1 MRKKSR
7 EQNFVV
13 LIAAVSVAML
23 TAAQTPQP
31 FEVRRA
37 EAAFEELPVLNASE
51 ILRPEMLAGPHHK
64 VREEVPTYFGAN
76 KFTIDSDFGV
86 FEANG
91 NEMLIRRIN
100 EINAIAKLKEI
111 SRSDEFKNALTAAAK
126 APVAGIKNIAS
137 DPANTISNAPKGV
150 MKFMSRAGESVKG
163 LGKKTQSSSA
173 EGSTMQQLI
182 GYSDKK
188 RKVAIELGVDPYSTN
203 TVLQHELDQ
212 IAWASFAGGATFSIL
227 TMPIGGGAGAA
238 LTVTDVTTS
247 FDEMLREKSPTD
259 LKIINRKTL
268 LGLGAREKDT
278 ERFLNNNA
286 FSPSAQTAFVLNL
299 KSLNGVANRGA
310 FVRTAAETSSD
321 ESDAIFCVQTAALMS
336 KIHKEKPLA
345 RLEMIGD
352 FPICVGKDGT
362 TIVAFQWDYAA
373 WTSGA
378 AGFISD
384 VQKLATQPGKNH
396 NVFVALSGQVSPRL
410 QQELEARG
418 ITVQDR
424 LAPGPLK

>member
-1 MRKKSR
+1 
-7 EQNFVV
+7 
-13 LIAAVSVAML
+13 
-23 TAAQTPQP
+23 
-31 FEVRRA
+31 
-37 EAAFEELPVLNASE
+37 
-51 ILRPEMLAGPHHK
+51 
-64 VREEVPTYFGAN
+64 
-76 KFTIDSDFGV
+76 
-86 FEANG
+86 
-91 NEMLIRRIN
+91 
-100 EINAIAKLKEI
+100 
-111 SRSDEFKNALTAAAK
+111 
-126 APVAGIKNIAS
+126 
-137 DPANTISNAPKGV
+137 
-150 MKFMSRAGESVKG
+150 
-163 LGKKTQSSSA
+163 
-173 EGSTMQQLI
+173 
-182 GYSDKK
+182 
-188 RKVAIELGVDPYSTN
+188 
-203 TVLQHELDQ
+203 
-212 IAWASFAGGATFSIL
+212 
-227 TMPIGGGAGAA
+227 
-238 LTVTDVTTS
+238 
-247 FDEMLREKSPTD
+247 

-424 LAPGPLK
+424 LAPRPLK